1 MQAFSKTRWAIDG
14 KGPIKP
20 KIKIK
25 IKRRKE
31 REGEREKT

>member
-1 MQAFSKTRWAIDG
+1 MQAFSKTRWADG

-31 REGEREKT
+31 REGEREKA

>member
-1 MQAFSKTRWAIDG
+1 MQAFPNTRWAIDG

-31 REGEREKT
+31 REGEREKA

>member
-1 MQAFSKTRWAIDG
+1 MQAFPNTRWAIDG

-20 KIKIK
+20 KKK
-25 IKRRKE
+25 KRRKE